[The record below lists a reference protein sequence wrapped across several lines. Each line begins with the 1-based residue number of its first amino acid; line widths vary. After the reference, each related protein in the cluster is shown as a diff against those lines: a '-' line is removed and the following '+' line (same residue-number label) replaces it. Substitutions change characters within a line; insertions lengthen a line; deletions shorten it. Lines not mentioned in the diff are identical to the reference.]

1 MILVTGA
8 TGTIGSELVRLL
20 VDQGEPVRALVRDP
34 ARAASIVPDRVQL
47 FRGDLGD
54 PASIDEA
61 VLGAS
66 KLFLLGPPDERLVE
80 LEANAIDAARRAC
93 CVEHVVKLSAIHADP
108 ASPARFCAWHGQSE
122 QHVAASRMPCT
133 FLRANFF
140 MQNTLGLAAGIR
152 KHGSI
157 HQPSGGARASYID
170 TRDVART
177 AATALTR
184 RGHEGQTYT
193 LTGPE
198 AISYADIAAI
208 LSRVAGRPVK
218 FVDVPRDTAKPALL
232 SAGMPEWLAE
242 GLLELMDLM
251 RAGKMDV
258 VTDDVERVTGTKPRT
273 YEQFAIDH
281 AAVFGSR

>member
-20 VDQGEPVRALVRDP
+20 VDAGEPVRALVRDP
-34 ARAASIVPDRVQL
+34 ARAASVVPDRVQL
-47 FRGDLGD
+47 FRGDLAD
-54 PASIDEA
+54 SASIHEA

-66 KLFLLGPPDERLVE
+66 KLFLLGPPDERVVAF
-80 LEANAIDAARRAC
+80 EANVIDAARRAC

-108 ASPARFCAWHGQSE
+108 ASPARFCAWHGRSE
-122 QHVAASRMPCT
+122 QHVAASGMPFT
-133 FLRANFF
+133 FLRPNFF

-152 KHGSI
+152 EHGTI
-157 HQPSGGARASYID
+157 YQPSGGARASYVD
-170 TRDVART
+170 TRDVARA

-184 RGHEGQTYT
+184 RGHEGQAYT

-198 AISYADIAAI
+198 AISYADIARV
-208 LSRVAGRPVK
+208 LSGVAGKPVK
-218 FVDVPRDTAKPALL
+218 YVDVPRDTAKPALL
-232 SAGMPEWLAE
+232 STGMPEWLAE
-242 GLLELMDLM
+242 GVLELMDLM

-273 YEQFAIDH
+273 YEQFARDH
-281 AAVFGSR
+281 AGVFTGR